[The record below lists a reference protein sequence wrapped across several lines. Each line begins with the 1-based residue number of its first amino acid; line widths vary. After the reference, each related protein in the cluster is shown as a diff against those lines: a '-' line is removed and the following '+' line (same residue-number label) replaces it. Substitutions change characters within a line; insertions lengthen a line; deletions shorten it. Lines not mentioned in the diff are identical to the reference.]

1 MTNNYQFD
9 VLIIGSGAAGLM
21 SAIQLSENLSIAV
34 IAKDKVLEGSSYY
47 AQGGIS
53 AVLDP
58 EDSFES
64 HILDTINTGF
74 NLGSEES
81 IRFMVEQAPSAISD
95 LENAGVK
102 FSHVNNN
109 YDLTTE
115 GGHSSKRV
123 AHVADKTGQSIQV
136 NLLAKVKQKNNITLF
151 EQYVAVDL
159 LVNDGNCNGA
169 YVFNKNTKEVSTFSS
184 HKTILATGGAS
195 KSYLY
200 TSNPDTSTGD
210 GIAMAYRAG
219 CHITNMEFTQ
229 FHPTCLFH
237 PHAKSFLISEALR
250 GEGAKLLL
258 ADGKEFMH
266 KYDSRLEL
274 APRDIVARAIDN
286 EMKVNG
292 YDCVY
297 LDISFKDANWI
308 KSRFPTIT
316 QRCYEL
322 GIDICNEALP
332 VVPAAHYTCGGINT
346 NLDAQSHIN
355 NLYAIGEVAHTGVH
369 GANRLASNSLLECIV
384 FAKSC
389 AKNINESAF
398 KEIFPTIAEWDA
410 SRVAPSKE
418 KVVIAHLWSEIRLI
432 MWNFVGI
439 VRSDNRLNSAYLK
452 IQQINKEVDEYYRIY
467 TVTDDLIELRNLA
480 QTSKIIVESAI
491 SRKESRGLHY
501 NQDYPNQLNKI
512 HNTVMIKS

>member
-1 MTNNYQFD
+1 MSNDYQFD

-21 SAIQLSENLSIAV
+21 SAIQLSNSISIAV

-58 EDSFES
+58 NDNFES
-64 HILDTINTGF
+64 HITDTINTGL
-74 NLGSEES
+74 NLGNEKS
-81 IRFMVEQAPSAISD
+81 IRFMVENAPHAITD
-95 LENAGVK
+95 LEKAGVQ
-102 FSHVNNN
+102 FSTIDNK

-115 GGHSSKRV
+115 GGHSSNRV

-136 NLLAKVKQKNNITLF
+136 NLLAQAKKKSNIKLF
-151 EQYVAVDL
+151 EEYVAVDL
-159 LVNDGNCNGA
+159 IVKEGKCYGA
-169 YVFNKNTKEVSTFSS
+169 YVYDKNSEEVITFNSK
-184 HKTILATGGAS
+184 KTILATGGAS

-219 CHITNMEFTQ
+219 CEITNMEFTQ

-237 PHAKSFLISEALR
+237 PHAKSFLISETLR

-258 ADGKEFMH
+258 PDGKEFMH
-266 KYDSRLEL
+266 KYDDRLEL

-286 EMKVNG
+286 EMKVHG
-292 YDCVY
+292 FDCVY
-297 LDISFKDANWI
+297 LDFSFKDEEWI

-316 QRCYEL
+316 QRCSEL
-322 GIDICNEALP
+322 GIDIAKEALP

-346 NLDAQSHIN
+346 NIDAQSNIT
-355 NLYAIGEVAHTGVH
+355 NLYAVGEVAHTGVH
-369 GANRLASNSLLECIV
+369 GANRMASNSLLECIV

-389 AKNINESAF
+389 ANHISKNKLE
-398 KEIFPTIAEWDA
+398 KIFPKNAKWDE

-418 KVVIAHLWSEIRLI
+418 KVVIAHLWHEIRLI

-439 VRSDNRLNSAYLK
+439 VRSNNRLKSAYLK
-452 IQQINKEVDEYYRIY
+452 IQQINKEVNEYYRVYI
-467 TVTDDLIELRNLA
+467 VTEDLIELRNLA
-480 QTSKIIVESAI
+480 QTSKIIVESAL
-491 SRKESRGLHY
+491 SRKESRGLHF
-501 NQDYPNQLNKI
+501 NQDYPNQMSETE
-512 HNTVMIKS
+512 NTVITKP